1 MRRTMG
7 VVIVLFLLAIAV
19 PATAAMYN
27 ISVAPEGDRVFYRSW
42 WYGGNDRGWDP
53 GANPN
58 TVSHSYSPGDGRSME
73 TALSFDL
80 SSIRGTV
87 QEIVSASFNYN
98 ILSIWT
104 EGRDD
109 VANLNSFWT
118 VYASNG
124 TGWKSFNV
132 TEALRA
138 ALAGTATTADF
149 YFSYTGYSGF
159 TFSSAEGGMPA
170 FLTITTAEASPVPI
184 PPAVWLFA
192 PALAGLVGLRRRFKR

>member
-1 MRRTMG
+1 MRRVMG
-7 VVIVLFLLAIAV
+7 VFVVLFLLAVSV

-27 ISVAPEGDRVFYRSW
+27 ISVADTGDRVYYRYW
-42 WYGGNDRGWDP
+42 WYGGNDSGWDV

-58 TVSHSYSPGDGRSME
+58 VVFHSYSPGDGRAME

-109 VANLNSFWT
+109 VANLNNVGT

-124 TGWKSFNV
+124 TGWKSFDV
-132 TEALRA
+132 TEALRT
-138 ALAGTATTADF
+138 ALAGTAATADF

-159 TFSSAEGGMPA
+159 TFSSAEGGQPA
-170 FLTITTAEASPVPI
+170 FLSITTADASPVPI
-184 PPAVWLFA
+184 PPAVWLFGSG
-192 PALAGLVGLRRRFKR
+192 LLGLVRMKRKFKK